1 MNKLAV
7 LLFGQPRPKARPADD
22 LWDEETPTPP
32 DHPLAPERIRID
44 AAPWLEEGCLLHR
57 VQTRDGIEWWLM
69 DQDGKLAE
77 VLLLE

>member
-1 MNKLAV
+1 M
-7 LLFGQPRPKARPADD
+7 
-22 LWDEETPTPP
+22 
-32 DHPLAPERIRID
+32 PERIRID

-69 DQDGKLAE
+69 DQDGELAE